1 MKLRPPKLSVRAR
14 LLLAVV
20 VAVAV
25 ALATM
30 IVGFN
35 LLLAQRLS
43 ANATA
48 IARARATAQLSTLRV
63 ARGHVVVGEA
73 PDNEAV
79 DSQVWIFEGAR
90 ALEQPKSRHRQVSA
104 AARALA
110 RSDRRTAD
118 VNEADT
124 RLAAVPIV
132 SRGRPVGSV
141 VAGVSLAPYEDTRN
155 VSLLASIALG
165 VGLLVAVGI
174 AARWMLA
181 AALRPVAR
189 MTADADA
196 WSERDL
202 DRRFG
207 LGEPYDELTRLAA
220 TLDRLLDRLA
230 ASLRHEQRL
239 TAELSHEL
247 RTPLA
252 KIAAEA
258 ELALRRIRKGEEYR
272 SALEVVQQHVAQM
285 TRTVDTLVAAAR
297 QEAGLARSTAD
308 ARAAAAAAIE
318 ACSPLAEERRIAIEL
333 EAPAAPLRV
342 GVESDLVERILQP
355 VLENACRYGRGRI
368 RVALARNGAGVVF
381 SVDDEGPGVAAD
393 EHDRIFEPGVRGSAA
408 TDGSSATGVGLG
420 LALARR
426 LARAAGGDVTVGA
439 GAAGARFLVRLPAV

>member
-20 VAVAV
+20 VAVAG
-25 ALATM
+25 ALAVM

-48 IARARATAQLSTLRV
+48 IARERATAQLSTLRV
-63 ARGHVVVGEA
+63 LHGHVVVGEA

-90 ALEQPKSRHRQVSA
+90 AIEQPKSPRRQVDA
-104 AARALA
+104 AAHALA
-110 RSDRRTAD
+110 RSDRRTTD
-118 VNEADT
+118 VDGVET
-124 RLAAVPIV
+124 RLAAVPIM
-132 SRGRPVGSV
+132 SRGRAIGRV

-155 VSLLASIALG
+155 VSLLGSIALG

-207 LGEPYDELTRLAA
+207 LGEPHDELTRLAA

-252 KIAAEA
+252 KIAAES
-258 ELALRRIRKGEEYR
+258 ELALRRIREGGEYR
-272 SALEVVQQHVAQM
+272 SALEIVRRHVEQM
-285 TRTVDTLVAAAR
+285 TRTVDTLVAASR

-308 ARAAAAAAIE
+308 ARIAAAAAIE
-318 ACSPLAEERRIAIEL
+318 ACSPLALEREMAIEL
-333 EAPAAPLRV
+333 DAPAAPLRV

-355 VLENACRYGRGRI
+355 LLENACRYGRGRI
-368 RVALARNGAGVVF
+368 RVVLERDGSGVVF
-381 SVDDEGPGVAAD
+381 TVGDEGPGVTA
-393 EHDRIFEPGVRGSAA
+393 EERDRIFDPGSRGTAA
-408 TDGSSATGVGLG
+408 TDGGAGSGVGLG

-426 LARAAGGDVTVGA
+426 LARAGGGDVTLDAAAPGA
-439 GAAGARFLVRLPAV
+439 HFVVRLPTA